1 MVNNLRILSLAD
13 IHGSQYRLNIILNNI
28 KKYNPDMIIV
38 CGDITQFGPGDV
50 ALNFLN
56 QLNKK
61 TLAIHGNID
70 TNNVIKAI
78 DKSNAINIH
87 LKRIIIKNLKF
98 VGIGGDINFSSKL
111 KIKVNN
117 SFQKLGDILDNS
129 TILITHIPPFGLQD
143 KIFLGL
149 NSGSKNLRNIIDK
162 YNPLMV
168 LCGHIHENPG
178 FIRYNNT
185 IIVNCSIGK
194 RGGGSIIDLNNKI
207 NVKMLD

>member
-1 MVNNLRILSLAD
+1 MVNKLRILSFAD

-28 KKYNPDMIIV
+28 KKYNPDMIII

-50 ALNFLN
+50 ALNLLN
-56 QLNKK
+56 QINKK

-70 TNNVIKAI
+70 TNNVLKSI

-87 LKRIIIKNLKF
+87 LKRIIINNIKF
-98 VGIGGDINFSSKL
+98 VGIGGDIQFSNKL

-117 SFQKLGDILDNS
+117 SFQKLGDILNNS

-149 NSGSKNLRNIIDK
+149 NSGSKHLRNIIDK
-162 YNPLMV
+162 YSPRMV

-178 FIRYNNT
+178 FIKYNNT
-185 IIVNCSIGK
+185 IIINCSIGK
-194 RGGGSIIDLNNKI
+194 RGGGSIIDLNNNV